1 MKSASFLPLQADNNS
16 SVGRGCRRAATRED
30 ARPTKAISNRKSKIV
45 NFHIMHKASKKT
57 MPATKSTTPTQQRLW
72 LMYPPK
78 LIKKPFIWEVGH
90 KFKVV
95 TNIRQASVTDEI
107 GIVCLELD
115 GKRDEVKAA
124 IKWLEKQ
131 GVNVE
136 PVEIGVIAG

>member
-1 MKSASFLPLQADNNS
+1 MATPKKKI
-16 SVGRGCRRAATRED
+16 AATK
-30 ARPTKAISNRKSKIV
+30 PNSPV
-45 NFHIMHKASKKT
+45 
-57 MPATKSTTPTQQRLW
+57 QQRLW

-90 KFKVV
+90 KFKVT

-115 GKRDEVKAA
+115 GHRDEVKAA
-124 IKWLEKQ
+124 IKWLEKN

>member
-1 MKSASFLPLQADNNS
+1 MPA
-16 SVGRGCRRAATRED
+16 
-30 ARPTKAISNRKSKIV
+30 
-45 NFHIMHKASKKT
+45 KKK
-57 MPATKSTTPTQQRLW
+57 PAATKSNSPTQQRLW

-78 LIKKPFIWEVGH
+78 LIKQPFIWEIGH

-115 GKRDEVKAA
+115 GARDEVKAA
-124 IKWLEKQ
+124 IKWLVKQ

-136 PVEIGVIAG
+136 PVEINVIES

>member
-1 MKSASFLPLQADNNS
+1 M
-16 SVGRGCRRAATRED
+16 ATR
-30 ARPTKAISNRKSKIV
+30 KKIS
-45 NFHIMHKASKKT
+45 
-57 MPATKSTTPTQQRLW
+57 PAKPNANVQQRLW

-78 LIKKPFIWEVGH
+78 QIKQPFIWEVGH

-115 GKRDEVKAA
+115 GTRAELDAA
-124 IKWLEKQ
+124 IRWLEKNK
-131 GVNVE
+131 VNVE

>member
-1 MKSASFLPLQADNNS
+1 MATPKKKSS
-16 SVGRGCRRAATRED
+16 
-30 ARPTKAISNRKSKIV
+30 
-45 NFHIMHKASKKT
+45 
-57 MPATKSTTPTQQRLW
+57 ATKSTTPTQQRLW

-78 LIKKPFIWEVGH
+78 LIKKPFIWEIGQ

-95 TNIRQASVTDEI
+95 TNIRQCSVTDEI

-115 GKRDEVKAA
+115 GPRDEVKAA

>member
-1 MKSASFLPLQADNNS
+1 MAK
-16 SVGRGCRRAATRED
+16 
-30 ARPTKAISNRKSKIV
+30 TKYRKSTSANAPV
-45 NFHIMHKASKKT
+45 
-57 MPATKSTTPTQQRLW
+57 QQRLW

-90 KFKVV
+90 KFKVI

-115 GKRDEVKAA
+115 GLRKEVDAA
-124 IKWLEKQ
+124 IQWLEKG